1 MADEYAFERE
11 DGLEIAT
18 AGKHGRVATGD
29 EETKIAQP
37 KSTQVAVNLNCDPGC
52 LLVEDCQSFENISA
66 KEFSKRT
73 AANLCTLYKQLF
85 DIKKSQQNIGYMV
98 YLIYDSIT
106 ILKLPRYR
114 FLQT

>member
-18 AGKHGRVATGD
+18 ANKHGRVATGD

-85 DIKKSQQNIGYMV
+85 DIKKSQEALHGPDGEILEYTK
-98 YLIYDSIT
+98 SKFT
-106 ILKLPRYR
+106 ISMPDRI
-114 FLQT
+114 